1 MSMGVDDEDTRAR
14 GESIMMEI
22 LAEVN
27 LTAPRN
33 LQPVLGPPPGTWV
46 HDERMPAQDPRTPPE
61 TEVLQPLPLADRAQ
75 TEESCT
81 SIDPIEFRNM
91 KNTLQETV
99 ARVAVLER
107 ENAHLRMDMAG
118 VSSNMTTLEKA
129 IVFLKDTLKT
139 IYKAIFEFQH
149 AAATGEAAQN
159 LLHEMNWENYNH
171 KRYAWQQAAAAK
183 QEPGQVPSPSPRTAA
198 AASSSSPAPASS
210 ACERG

>member
-1 MSMGVDDEDTRAR
+1 MGVEDEDTRAR

-27 LTAPRN
+27 RTAPRV
-33 LQPVLGPPPGTWV
+33 LQPV
-46 HDERMPAQDPRTPPE
+46 HDEEMPAQDPKTPPE
-61 TEVLQPLPLADRAQ
+61 TEVLRPLPLADRAQ
-75 TEESCT
+75 LRSSTEESCT
-81 SIDPIEFRNM
+81 SIDPIEFMNM

-129 IVFLKDTLKT
+129 IVLLKDTLKT

-171 KRYAWQQAAAAK
+171 KRFAWQQAAAAK

-210 ACERG
+210 AFERG